1 MEALAAEFAGRAHF
15 PFIYV
20 REAHPGEL
28 IPPIQSMEEKAA
40 HAQSFREYGVTR
52 QILLDSLYGRV
63 HRRYGGVSNMTYI
76 VDHTG
81 HIAFRAEWTVVEDVR
96 AALED
101 VLDARERR
109 RDGRGASTYYV
120 ERMGVHTTQ
129 RLEKQLFLGGKRAEE
144 DFDRARQSARGS

>member
-1 MEALAAEFAGRAHF
+1 MEALAAEFADRAHF

-20 REAHPGEL
+20 REAHPGEV
-28 IPPIQSMEEKAA
+28 IPPIHSMEEKAA

-96 AALED
+96 AALEGRPGRPGATTRRPRR
-101 VLDARERR
+101 LDLLRR
-109 RDGRGASTYYV
+109 TDGRTHYAASR
-120 ERMGVHTTQ
+120 EAALPRRQEGRG
-129 RLEKQLFLGGKRAEE
+129 RL
-144 DFDRARQSARGS
+144 

>member
-1 MEALAAEFAGRAHF
+1 M
-15 PFIYV
+15 
-20 REAHPGEL
+20 
-28 IPPIQSMEEKAA
+28 
-40 HAQSFREYGVTR
+40 TR

-129 RLEKQLFLGGKRAEE
+129 RLDKQLFLGGRRAEE
-144 DFDRARQSARGS
+144 DFDRARQPARGS